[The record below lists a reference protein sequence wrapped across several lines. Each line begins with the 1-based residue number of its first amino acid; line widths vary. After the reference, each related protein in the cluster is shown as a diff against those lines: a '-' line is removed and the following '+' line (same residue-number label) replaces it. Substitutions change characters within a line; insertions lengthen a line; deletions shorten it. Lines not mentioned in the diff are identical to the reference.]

1 MEQKPLL
8 LNIKHGFNF
17 RDLGSYKTLDGRKI
31 KKHKILRSANLAYLS
46 ERDVNYLDDYGL
58 RYDVD
63 FRSISEKEVE
73 PDRISNNV
81 HYHFN
86 PVFSEDETRS
96 TKKDQETRYKT
107 YSKIKNAGFEDM
119 LKAYKDIVLTDGA
132 KKAYRQFFDLLLA
145 NDKENEALLL
155 HCTAGKDRTAMGAV
169 YLLTAL
175 GVDSKIIHQDYLAS
189 NIYTETVRAKKIAD
203 VSGMGPVMS
212 ANIKALFEVS
222 EAYLNHALQLMK
234 DNFGGINN
242 YLHTE
247 LKLNEQEVSD
257 LRKIYLTDK

>member
-8 LNIKHGFNF
+8 LDIKHGFNF
-17 RDLGSYKTLDGRKI
+17 RDLGSYKTLNGRKI

-145 NDKENEALLL
+145 NDKENEALL
-155 HCTAGKDRTAMGAV
+155 V
-169 YLLTAL
+169 
-175 GVDSKIIHQDYLAS
+175 KIELVW
-189 NIYTETVRAKKIAD
+189 E
-203 VSGMGPVMS
+203 
-212 ANIKALFEVS
+212 LF
-222 EAYLNHALQLMK
+222 
-234 DNFGGINN
+234 IC
-242 YLHTE
+242 
-247 LKLNEQEVSD
+247 
-257 LRKIYLTDK
+257 

>member
-8 LNIKHGFNF
+8 LDIKHGFNF
-17 RDLGSYKTLDGRKI
+17 RDLGSYETLDGRKI

-73 PDRISNNV
+73 PDRISNNI

-86 PVFSEDETRS
+86 PVFSEDKTRS

-107 YSKIKNAGFEDM
+107 YSKIKNTGFEDM

-145 NDKENEALLL
+145 NDKENEALL
-155 HCTAGKDRTAMGAV
+155 V
-169 YLLTAL
+169 
-175 GVDSKIIHQDYLAS
+175 KIELVW
-189 NIYTETVRAKKIAD
+189 E
-203 VSGMGPVMS
+203 
-212 ANIKALFEVS
+212 LF
-222 EAYLNHALQLMK
+222 
-234 DNFGGINN
+234 IC
-242 YLHTE
+242 
-247 LKLNEQEVSD
+247 
-257 LRKIYLTDK
+257 

>member
-8 LNIKHGFNF
+8 LDIKHGFNF

-63 FRSISEKEVE
+63 FRSISENEVE

-145 NDKENEALLL
+145 NDKENEAL
-155 HCTAGKDRTAMGAV
+155 
-169 YLLTAL
+169 

-212 ANIKALFEVS
+212 ANIKALFEVN

>member
-8 LNIKHGFNF
+8 LDIKHGFNF

-145 NDKENEALLL
+145 NDKENEALLF
-155 HCTAGKDRTAMGAV
+155 HCTAGKDRTGMGAV

-175 GVDSKIIHQDYLAS
+175 GVDSKIIHL
-189 NIYTETVRAKKIAD
+189 
-203 VSGMGPVMS
+203 MS
-212 ANIKALFEVS
+212 ANIKALFEVN

>member
-8 LNIKHGFNF
+8 LDIKHGFNF

-86 PVFSEDETRS
+86 PVFSEYETRS

-119 LKAYKDIVLTDGA
+119 LKAYNV
-132 KKAYRQFFDLLLA
+132 
-145 NDKENEALLL
+145 
-155 HCTAGKDRTAMGAV
+155 
-169 YLLTAL
+169 
-175 GVDSKIIHQDYLAS
+175 
-189 NIYTETVRAKKIAD
+189 YTETVRAKKIAD

-212 ANIKALFEVS
+212 ANIKALFEVN